1 MSKEAWFWIFKTPQI
16 ARQPASADSP
26 ADHHKTR
33 STFLKVPPIV
43 LLQIFL
49 WVLWDLT
56 PATVCRHQ
64 LCGKEKK
71 ILTSP

>member
-49 WVLWDLT
+49 WVL
-56 PATVCRHQ
+56 
-64 LCGKEKK
+64 
-71 ILTSP
+71 